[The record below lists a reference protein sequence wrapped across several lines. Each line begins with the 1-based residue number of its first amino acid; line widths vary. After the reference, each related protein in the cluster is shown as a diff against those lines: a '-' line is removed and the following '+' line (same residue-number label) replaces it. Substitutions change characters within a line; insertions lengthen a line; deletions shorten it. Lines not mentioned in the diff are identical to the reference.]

1 MRLLPDSR
9 GLTLRWVFD
18 GQNSPLV
25 PSRGTYLRTW
35 LRYNFDTPA
44 IVDSEGAELLHPRDV
59 PQGEARV
66 SWFKRVRP
74 RQRLF
79 LSGGAGT
86 SFGEDPGF
94 NQFRLG
100 GPARLAAF
108 NNDQIRGDNYVLG
121 VGGLLYEWFRLPD
134 VIGANA
140 YAGGWLEQ
148 GSAFNAWNDAEYRA
162 AASVGI
168 VLETILGPAFLG
180 FSQSLTDGNNRF
192 YLALGPFLR

>member
-1 MRLLPDSR
+1 MRLQ
-9 GLTLRWVFD
+9 WIFD

-108 NNDQIRGDNYVLG
+108 NNDQIRGDIYVLG
-121 VGGLLYEWFRLPD
+121 AILYAMLTLR
-134 VIGANA
+134 
-140 YAGGWLEQ
+140 
-148 GSAFNAWNDAEYRA
+148 
-162 AASVGI
+162 
-168 VLETILGPAFLG
+168 PAFP
-180 FSQSLTDGNNRF
+180 GNEF
-192 YLALGPFLR
+192 A